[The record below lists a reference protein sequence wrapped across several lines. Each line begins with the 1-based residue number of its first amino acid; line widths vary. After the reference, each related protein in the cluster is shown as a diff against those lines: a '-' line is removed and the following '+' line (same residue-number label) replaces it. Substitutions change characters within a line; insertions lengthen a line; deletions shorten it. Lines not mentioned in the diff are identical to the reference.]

1 MNPSRRFGDSGGG
14 GLLANSKSR
23 SSPILS
29 VGLIV
34 LVRNYVYR
42 IQTLYIPNNV
52 NFGILLFPLFFL
64 VGSSGLRLF
73 HFFVGEYFREHCFLL
88 PIHTAT
94 QVNTSVVVSLF
105 K

>member
-1 MNPSRRFGDSGGG
+1 MNPSRRFGDSVGG
-14 GLLANSKSR
+14 GLLANPKTR

-42 IQTLYIPNNV
+42 IQTLFIPNNV
-52 NFGILLFPLFFL
+52 DFVIRLFPLFLLF
-64 VGSSGLRLF
+64 GAIDLRLF
-73 HFFVGEYFREHCFLL
+73 HFFVGEYFRVHCFLL
-88 PIHTAT
+88 PIHTAI
-94 QVNTSVVVSLF
+94 QVNTGAVVSLF